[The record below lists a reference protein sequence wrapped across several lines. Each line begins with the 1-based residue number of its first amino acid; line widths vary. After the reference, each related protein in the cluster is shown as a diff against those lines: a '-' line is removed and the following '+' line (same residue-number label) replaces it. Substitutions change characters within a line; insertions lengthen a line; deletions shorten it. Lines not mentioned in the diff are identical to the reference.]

1 MKLKRPAAMLCAM
14 AIAAV
19 GVTAAAAGQGSQ
31 EDPLL
36 TLSYL
41 DKVLKPQLEAQVDQA
56 VQANEAALA
65 QRLEE
70 AAKGYAQQTGQ
81 GGAVAFQTRELAQG
95 ERFTP
100 GAGRELLV
108 TAGSATALGTLTD
121 TTAGAALRAGDKLE
135 PDHLYLTV
143 DDAGGCQAAG
153 SATVM
158 SR

>member
-70 AAKGYAQQTGQ
+70 AAKGYAQQTR
-81 GGAVAFQTRELAQG
+81 AAPWPSR
-95 ERFTP
+95 P
-100 GAGRELLV
+100 GSWPR
-108 TAGSATALGTLTD
+108 GSASPPA
-121 TTAGAALRAGDKLE
+121 RAGN
-135 PDHLYLTV
+135 
-143 DDAGGCQAAG
+143 CW
-153 SATVM
+153 
-158 SR
+158 